1 VPNEGSFAT
10 GQNLLGCLQPSRGFA
25 MRHRQSIALLVLVG
39 ISGVAGATSAT
50 AHHSFAMFDMTKSV
64 RLEGTVK
71 RFDWTNPHSWI
82 FLEVAGPGATTE
94 QWTIELPS
102 AGTLA
107 REGWN
112 KNYLRVGERVVLHI
126 NPLKDGRKGGNLED
140 FTPPPKGPVGP

>member
-1 VPNEGSFAT
+1 MLRRP
-10 GQNLLGCLQPSRGFA
+10 
-25 MRHRQSIALLVLVG
+25 SIALPALLG
-39 ISGVAGATSAT
+39 LSGLMGTTLAM

-82 FLEVAGPGATTE
+82 FLEVAGPGTTTE

-102 AGTLA
+102 AGALA

-112 KNYLRVGERVVLHI
+112 KNYLRVGERVVLQV
-126 NPLKDGRKGGNLED
+126 NPLKDGRKGGNLES
-140 FTPPPKGPVGP
+140 FTPPSKGPLGP

>member
-1 VPNEGSFAT
+1 MA
-10 GQNLLGCLQPSRGFA
+10 
-25 MRHRQSIALLVLVG
+25 HRQSIALLVVLCL
-39 ISGVAGATSAT
+39 SGLMGATPAT

-82 FLEVAGPGATTE
+82 FLEVVGPGATTE

-102 AGTLA
+102 AGALA

-112 KNYLRVGERVVLHI
+112 KNYLRAGERVVLHV
-126 NPLKDGRKGGNLED
+126 NPLKDGRKGGNLES
-140 FTPPPKGPVGP
+140 FVPPTKGLTTP

>member
-1 VPNEGSFAT
+1 MLRRP
-10 GQNLLGCLQPSRGFA
+10 
-25 MRHRQSIALLVLVG
+25 SIALPAILGL
-39 ISGVAGATSAT
+39 SGLMGTTLAM

-82 FLEVAGPGATTE
+82 FLEVAGPGTMTE

-102 AGTLA
+102 AGALA

-112 KNYLRVGERVVLHI
+112 KNYLRVGERVVLQV
-126 NPLKDGRKGGNLED
+126 NPLKDGRKGGNLES
-140 FTPPPKGPVGP
+140 FTPPSKGPVAP